1 MLAATFGALDALT
14 LAGIAGLLV
23 ALCGLAVAE
32 TSLNRITPVKARSI
46 HDTQPTAS
54 SAALLGLVSRPEG
67 FINPVLVATT
77 TCQTA
82 QAFLTSLLAARLFGA
97 LGVAVGFVINVVVF
111 FVLTEALPKTWAIM
125 SSERAALAIARP
137 IARLVAIAPIE
148 WISRG
153 LIGLTNVLIPGRGLA
168 RGPFVTEH
176 ELLGIVDEA
185 AHDRVIEFEERDM
198 IENIIEF
205 GDAVAGEAMTLRKDM
220 VVVPSGATVDSAL
233 DVAVESGFSR
243 LPVRANDGLIGGVV
257 HVKDL
262 LTAQRAGWGGH
273 RALEVA
279 APLRTVGTAS
289 PLALVMR
296 EMQAERFHLAVVIE
310 PNGGD
315 VLGLITL
322 EDCLEELVG
331 EIEDEHDLD
340 E

>member
-1 MLAATFGALDALT
+1 MLAGTFSVPDALM
-14 LAGIAGLLV
+14 LAGIAVLLV
-23 ALCGLAVAE
+23 ALSGLAVAE
-32 TSLNRITPVKARSI
+32 TSLNRISPVKARSI
-46 HDTQPTAS
+46 HDTQATVS

-77 TCQTA
+77 SCQTA

-97 LGVAVGFVINVVVF
+97 IGVAVGFVINVVVF

-125 SSERAALAIARP
+125 SSERAALAVARP
-137 IARLVAIAPIE
+137 VALLVAIPPIE

-153 LIGLTNVLIPGRGLA
+153 LIGLTNVLVPGRGLA
-168 RGPFVTEH
+168 RGPFVTEQ

-185 AHDRVIEFEERDM
+185 AHDRVIEYEERDM

-205 GDAVAGEAMTLRKDM
+205 GDAVAGEAMTSRDDM
-220 VVVPSGATVDSAL
+220 VVVPPGASVDSAL
-233 DVAVESGFSR
+233 DIAVESGFSR
-243 LPVRANDGLIGGVV
+243 LPVFADDGPIGAVV

-262 LTAQRAGWGGH
+262 LAAQRAGWGG
-273 RALEVA
+273 RAALDVA
-279 APLRTVGTAS
+279 APLRTVGPAS
-289 PLALVMR
+289 PLASVMR
-296 EMQAERFHLAVVIE
+296 EMQAERFHLAVVTE
-310 PNGGD
+310 PHGGD

>member
-1 MLAATFGALDALT
+1 MLAATFSVFDGLA
-14 LAGIAGLLV
+14 LAGIVVLLV
-23 ALCGLAVAE
+23 VLSGLAVAE
-32 TSLNRITPVKARSI
+32 TSLNRISVVKARSI
-46 HDTQPTAS
+46 HETRPTAA

-97 LGVAVGFVINVVVF
+97 IGVAVGFVINVVVF
-111 FVLTEALPKTWAIM
+111 FVLSEALPKTWAIM

-137 IARLVAIAPIE
+137 IALLVAMPPIE
-148 WISRG
+148 WISRA

-185 AHDRVIEFEERDM
+185 ANDRVIEFEERDM

-205 GDAVAGEAMTLRKDM
+205 GDSVAGEAMTSREDM
-220 VVVPSGATVDSAL
+220 VVVPAGASVDEAL
-233 DVAVESGFSR
+233 DLAVESGYSR
-243 LPVRANDGLIGGVV
+243 LPVCADGGPIGGVV

-262 LTAQRAGWGGH
+262 LAAQRDGRGRQ
-273 RALEVA
+273 RALEVTG
-279 APLRTVGTAS
+279 PLRTVSTAT
-289 PLALVMR
+289 PLGLVMR
-296 EMQAERFHLAVVIE
+296 DMQAERFHLAVVTDHS
-310 PNGGD
+310 GG